1 MRDRR
6 NQFHA
11 LDLRRSQ
18 QQFDLF
24 VEWRMMEASASVF
37 GPSASV
43 RPSVSIANMGLL
55 RGFIT
60 QRPLHKERT
69 TRLIKVTPTRLIR

>member
-24 VEWRMMEASASVF
+24 VEWRMMEAFVRVHVRVR
-37 GPSASV
+37 PSASPIWDYV
-43 RPSVSIANMGLL
+43 R
-55 RGFIT
+55 FIT
-60 QRPLHKERT
+60 QRPHT
-69 TRLIKVTPTRLIR
+69 